1 MKKDAIIDILSND
14 LKEMQLLL
22 DNFRGD
28 DAIPSAFIEL
38 LKAKHSNIGKEV
50 ELLVYWQTDDN
61 TPSAGQQPQVAD
73 VLVPNNAPIVEQQ
86 PKVDVPIVSPK
97 IVVQPESEPQPEPM
111 PEPKSEP
118 VLVPRATP
126 TPAPQQPQKASPKA
140 TDVATYGTPVSD
152 IKKAIAIADR
162 FLYQKELFG
171 GDATDFNAAIEIANS
186 MESYEE
192 AERYLVATYG
202 WDADDPTVVSFL
214 KAVHRRFI

>member
-50 ELLVYWQTDDN
+50 ELLAYWSTDATESSVEPIVPQVAAASVPN
-61 TPSAGQQPQVAD
+61 SEPQEPIAQPQPQVIQT
-73 VLVPNNAPIVEQQ
+73 PEPEIEIV
-86 PKVDVPIVSPK
+86 
-97 IVVQPESEPQPEPM
+97 PQPEP
-111 PEPKSEP
+111 
-118 VLVPRATP
+118 TP
-126 TPAPQQPQKASPKA
+126 TPVPAPQKPQKAAPKA
-140 TDVATYGTPVSD
+140 SDVTAYGTPVSD

-162 FLYQKELFG
+162 FLYQKELFA
-171 GDATDFNAAIEIANS
+171 GDANDFKAAIEIANS
-186 MESYEE
+186 MDTYEE

-202 WDADDPTVVSFL
+202 WDMDNPIVVSFL
-214 KAVHRRFI
+214 KAVHRRYI